1 MTTMRHALA
10 CLALSSGPA
19 LAASTV
25 QQLFNFS
32 TYVDIENSHL
42 RPNGNILLSTF
53 ANGSLFQLDP
63 AVSEPQAE
71 IVAELPGA
79 TALTGIATIGTDKF
93 AVIGGIR
100 GSYEYANETVYT
112 VEFVTGAANTTV
124 GIAATLPDA
133 VMLNGVDSL
142 PAYPNV
148 ILAADSRVG
157 CIWRVDTDTGAVEK
171 IIEDDAFNATET
183 ATVPIG
189 INGLKVFNGS
199 VYFTNTARA
208 TFGRVAITDDGYSS
222 GSDVEIVATLNNTTD
237 YDWDDFVIN
246 PTTGV
251 AYVAQANSAVAS
263 IAPDGTQAIVLG
275 GVNTTVIVGPTSI
288 TLALDNTTAYVTSR
302 GGSVDNSTFQYSGQ
316 VVEFTL

>member
-1 MTTMRHALA
+1 MSLHRTLA
-10 CLALSSGPA
+10 SLALFGGPA

-25 QQLFNFS
+25 KQLFNFT

-42 RPNGNILLSTF
+42 RPNGNLLLSTF
-53 ANGSLFQLDP
+53 ANGSLYQLDT
-63 AVSEPQAE
+63 AVSSPEAQL
-71 IVAELPGA
+71 VAELPGA

-93 AVIGGIR
+93 AVIGGVR
-100 GSYEYANETVYT
+100 GTYEYSNETVYT
-112 VEFVTGAANTTV
+112 VEFSKTANVTV
-124 GIAATLPDA
+124 SVAATLPDA
-133 VMLNGVDSL
+133 VMLNGIDSL

-148 ILAADSRVG
+148 ILAADSRVAA
-157 CIWRVDTDTGAVEK
+157 IWRIDTDTGAVES
-171 IIEDDAFNATET
+171 ILEDDAFNATET

-208 TFGRVAITDDGYSS
+208 TFGRVAITDDGYPD
-222 GSDVEIVATLNNTTD
+222 GDIEIIATLNDTA

-246 PTTGV
+246 PVTGI

-263 IAPDGTQAIVLG
+263 IAPDGTQSIILG
-275 GVNTTVIVGPTSI
+275 GENSTVIVGPTSI

-302 GGSVDNSTFQYSGQ
+302 GGTVGDSTFQYSGQ
-316 VVEFTL
+316 VVEFTV